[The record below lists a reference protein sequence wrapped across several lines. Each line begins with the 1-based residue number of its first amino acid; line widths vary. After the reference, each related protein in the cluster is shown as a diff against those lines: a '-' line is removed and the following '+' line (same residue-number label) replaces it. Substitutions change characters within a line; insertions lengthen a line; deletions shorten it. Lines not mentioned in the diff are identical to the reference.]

1 MSPVTITSSV
11 FRWARDRAGL
21 SNENIAKKISV
32 KPERLHAWEQGDEQ
46 PNFRQVS
53 KLASILSI
61 PVGYLFLS
69 EPPHI
74 EIPIADFR
82 TLPGKETVGLSPELQ
97 DVLDDAL
104 RKRDWYKEW
113 RIREGHSPL
122 DFIGIYSPQSDPVDI
137 IASMRMVLDI
147 PPNFAANLRSWEDHL
162 RQLVEK
168 VESTGIL
175 VLQSG
180 VVGNNTKRKL
190 SVEEFRGFTLVDEY
204 APIIFINAQDA
215 ISARIFTLI
224 HELAHL
230 WTGTSGISNPEI
242 RPSDENIHGTELI
255 CNRIAAEFLV
265 PAELFII
272 SWDNNHSVLETTEM
286 LAHRFRVSGQVI
298 LRRAFELRLISNNEF
313 FQVWAE
319 VQNRAQKAQAKR
331 GGDFYRNLYVRNS
344 RRFTSELLLAVNSG
358 YISFQDG
365 ARLLNTK
372 PQSISNALA
381 KLG

>member
-1 MSPVTITSSV
+1 MSPITITSSV

-21 SNENIAKKISV
+21 SDEKIAKRISI
-32 KPERLHAWEQGDEQ
+32 KPERLQAWEQGDEQ
-46 PNFRQVS
+46 PSYRQIA
-53 KLASILSI
+53 KLASVLSV

-69 EPPHI
+69 EPPKI

-82 TLPGKETVGLSPELQ
+82 TLPGKETLNVSPDLQ
-97 DVLDDAL
+97 DVLDGAL

-113 RIREGHSPL
+113 RIREGHEKL
-122 DFIGIYSPQSDPVDI
+122 DFIGFFSPQSDPNNI
-137 IASMRMVLDI
+137 IGSMRDVLDI
-147 PPNFAANLRSWEDHL
+147 PPDFAANLRSWEDHL

-168 VESTGIL
+168 VESSGIL

-180 VVGNNTKRKL
+180 IVGNNTKRKL
-190 SVEEFRGFTLVDEY
+190 SVQEFRGFTLVDEH

-242 RPSDENIHGTELI
+242 RPNDENIPGIELI
-255 CNRIAAEFLV
+255 CNHIAAEFLV
-265 PAELFII
+265 PADLFFRE
-272 SWDNNHSVLETTEM
+272 WDNYHTVLETTEL
-286 LAHRFRVSGQVI
+286 LARHFRVSGQVI
-298 LRRAFELRLISNNEF
+298 LRRAFELQLISNNEL
-313 FQVWAE
+313 FQTWTE
-319 VQNRAQKAQAKR
+319 IQKIAQKTQAKR

-372 PQSISNALA
+372 PQSITNVLA